1 MSAWMQALAG
11 LLAALALS
19 SAQAATDAERL
30 LKQDIDRREQER
42 LQQRWDEAHRPGA
55 ALAPAPV
62 AAPAAAADGRC
73 FTVSRILLHPA
84 DVLPPARVRA
94 LLAAYEGRCL
104 RAADLAALQQ
114 ALNGL
119 ALAQGLVTTRV
130 VVPEQNLAAGELRL
144 EVWPGTVEALRASGL
159 SRRELAFATPVRE
172 GDLLQLRALEQ
183 TIDNLNR
190 LASFQSSLDLQ
201 PGAQPGGSIADFRVQ
216 RATPWQAGLAWQ
228 GEALNGAETHGL
240 RASLTL
246 DSPLGVA
253 DRLNLGVNGNL
264 QDGQVDDSR
273 GASIDYDLPVGWWR
287 ASAGADRYD
296 YRNPVHAGLTPFT
309 ASGKSRAWRAELA
322 RSLYRDASRRL
333 GLALHARQRL
343 GDNFIDGVTIGV
355 STTRVRASGLRL
367 DFSRVAAPWVWDAS
381 LDAESGRGRSPA
393 RYSPVDA
400 HYARLLGNT
409 RVQYYLGAA
418 SVSARLNG
426 QWSDARLAPSEQFS
440 LAGQVPGFSPLGLS
454 AATGVAAQL
463 ELARPV
469 LPARAG
475 LPTLRPSVGLAWALA
490 PHAGGNA
497 RRDELA
503 AVTTALAL
511 PWGPALAH
519 AGVAWPIPALGSI
532 DSPQGWQLDAGLSLQ
547 W

>member
-1 MSAWMQALAG
+1 MAARMQALAG
-11 LLAALALS
+11 LLVALVLS
-19 SAQAATDAERL
+19 SAQAATDPERL

-42 LQQRWDEAHRPGA
+42 LQQRWDESHAPGA
-55 ALAPAPV
+55 AIAPAP
-62 AAPAAAADGRC
+62 AAPALPAAGPC
-73 FTVSRILLHPA
+73 FTIRRIVLHPA

-94 LLAAYEGRCL
+94 VLASYEGRCL
-104 RAADLAALQQ
+104 GGAGLAALQQ
-114 ALNGL
+114 ALNAL

-159 SRRELAFATPVRE
+159 GPRELAFATPVRE

-201 PGAQPGGSIADFRVQ
+201 PGARPGGSIADFRVQ

-228 GEALNGAETHGL
+228 GEALNGAETHGV
-240 RASLTL
+240 RGSLTL

-253 DRLNLGVNGNL
+253 DRLNIGINGNL

-273 GASIDYDLPVGWWR
+273 GVSIDYDLPFGWWR

-296 YRNPVHAGLTPFT
+296 YRNPVQAGLTPFT
-309 ASGKSRAWRAELA
+309 ASGKSRAWRVELA

-333 GLALHARQRL
+333 ALALHAKQRL

-355 STTRVRASGLRL
+355 STTRVRATGLRL

-381 LDAESGRGRSPA
+381 LDAESGQGRSPA
-393 RYSPVDA
+393 LYSPVDA
-400 HYARLLGNT
+400 HYARLQGNT
-409 RVQYYLGAA
+409 RVQYYLGSA
-418 SVSARLNG
+418 SLSARLNG

-454 AATGVAAQL
+454 AATAVAAQL
-463 ELARPV
+463 ELARP
-469 LPARAG
+469 LPVQRAG
-475 LPTLRPSVGLAWALA
+475 IDSIRPSVGLAWALA
-490 PHAGGNA
+490 PHAGGNPQ
-497 RRDELA
+497 REELA

-511 PWGPALAH
+511 PWGPVLANV
-519 AGVAWPIPALGSI
+519 GVAWPIPQLDTI